1 MFCKECG
8 EENRND
14 RKFCS
19 NCGTELT
26 DYTKPR
32 EDLIMP
38 DEIKKEQE
46 VVAHNSK
53 VSNIFNIVVA
63 IILTLAIAFT
73 LASFLVPKPLLMGFA
88 ITCVVF
94 YVLYFSLRI
103 SKKIVMKKISKN

>member
-19 NCGTELT
+19 NCGANLV

-38 DEIKKEQE
+38 EEIKKEQE
-46 VVAHNSK
+46 K
-53 VSNIFNIVVA
+53 VQKKNKVTKIFD
-63 IILTLAIAFT
+63 IIFYTCLTLAIAFT
-73 LASFLVPKPLLMGFA
+73 IASFFVPKKVLIGFS
-88 ITCVVF
+88 ITCI
-94 YVLYFSLRI
+94 VLYSILFI
-103 SKKIVMKKISKN
+103 SAIIRKIILKKIQKS